1 MMEEVNNKVIDNKT
15 IMIQGTASDVGK
27 SMIAT
32 ALCRIFA
39 RNSLKVAPFKSW
51 NMSLNSAVTA
61 GGGEVGIAQVIQA
74 EAAGVEPVVDMQ
86 PILVKPKGNGLS
98 QVIVRGK
105 PIGDMGQQK
114 DSKYMKMALKNIEL
128 ALNKLRENNDIV
140 VMEGAGSPVEINVKD
155 WDLANMRVAGLFN
168 SPVILVT
175 DVDRGG
181 ALAALVGTLR
191 LMEEEERELVKGLII
206 NRFRGDFDLLKPGI
220 DFLEEYT
227 DKPVLGV
234 IPYLKDIR
242 LPEEDSASLS
252 GAKSTEQGELKIGV
266 IELPHMSNFTDFS
279 SLSLAED
286 VSLEYINDPLAVNE
300 LDLIIIPGTKST
312 TSDLEYIK
320 DKGLALEI
328 QFSARKGVPVI
339 GICGGYQMM
348 GQFLYD
354 SYHTEGDKEE
364 IKGLGLLPVKTH
376 FLAEKITH
384 QVKAIIRGGPLLL
397 QGLKGK
403 EIRGYE
409 IHMGESSYTDKG
421 NKSFIF
427 NIFSRSDKCV
437 KIEDGSLSQNR
448 LHFGTYLHGLFNN
461 DRLRNTLLNNLRL
474 RKGLA
479 PIKRSLTYQKGLIAD
494 YDKLADIVEDS
505 LDMDLIYNLLDEG
518 VKDGG

>member
-1 MMEEVNNKVIDNKT
+1 MIKEENNKLLIDNKT

-27 SMIAT
+27 SMVAT

-39 RNSLKVAPFKSW
+39 RNNFKVAPFKSW

-61 GGGEVGIAQVIQA
+61 EGGEIGIAQVIQA

-105 PIGDMGQQK
+105 PIGEMGQQK
-114 DSKYMKMALKNIEL
+114 DSKYMRMALKNIEL

-155 WDLANMRVAGLFN
+155 WDLANMKVAALFK

-175 DVDRGG
+175 DVARGG

-191 LMEEEERELVKGLII
+191 LMEKEERELVKGLII
-206 NRFRGDFDLLKPGI
+206 NRFRGDFDLLKPGL

-227 DKPVLGV
+227 GKPVLGV

-242 LPEEDSASLS
+242 LPEEDSASLQLQ
-252 GAKSTEQGELKIGV
+252 GGKSTEQRDLKIG
-266 IELPHMSNFTDFS
+266 IIQLPHMSNFTDFS
-279 SLSLAED
+279 PLSLAKD
-286 VSLEYINDPLAVNE
+286 VSLTYVSTPLQVRG

-320 DKGLALEI
+320 NKGLAQEI

-339 GICGGYQMM
+339 GICGGYQIM

-354 SYHTEGDKEE
+354 PYHTEGEREE
-364 IKGLGLLPVKTH
+364 IRGLGLLPIKTH
-376 FLAEKITH
+376 FLVEKTTH
-384 QVKAIIRGGPLLL
+384 QVKAISRGGPLLL
-397 QGLKGK
+397 QGLEGK
-403 EIRGYE
+403 EMTAYE
-409 IHMGESSYTDKG
+409 IHMGESSYTEQG

-437 KIEDGSLSQNR
+437 KIEDGSLSENR

-461 DRLRNTLLNNLRL
+461 DILRNTLLNNLRL

-479 PIKRSLTYQKGLIAD
+479 PIKRSLSYQKGLIAD
-494 YDKLADIVEDS
+494 YDQLADIVEGS
-505 LDMDLIYNLLDEG
+505 LDMDLIYSMG
-518 VKDGG
+518 SKKYI

>member
-1 MMEEVNNKVIDNKT
+1 MMKEGNRVIDNKT

-39 RNSLKVAPFKSW
+39 RNNFKVAPFKSW

-61 GGGEVGIAQVIQA
+61 GGGEIGIAQVIQA

-105 PIGDMGQQK
+105 PIGDMEQQK
-114 DSKYMKMALKNIEL
+114 NSKYMRMALKNIEL
-128 ALNKLRENNDIV
+128 SLNKLRENNDIV
-140 VMEGAGSPVEINVKD
+140 VMEGAGSPVEINVKK
-155 WDLANMRVAGLFN
+155 WDLANMKAAALFN
-168 SPVILVT
+168 SPVILVA

-191 LMEEEERELVKGLII
+191 LMEKEERELVKGLII
-206 NRFRGDFDLLKPGI
+206 NRFRGDIDLLKPGL

-227 DKPVLGV
+227 GKPVLGV

-242 LPEEDSASLS
+242 LPEEDSASLQVN
-252 GAKSTEQGELKIGV
+252 KSTGQGDLKIGV

-279 SLSLAED
+279 PLSLAED
-286 VSLEYINDPLAVNE
+286 VSLVYISDLLAVKG
-300 LDLIIIPGTKST
+300 LDLIIIPGTKNT

-320 DKGLALEI
+320 NKGLAWEI
-328 QFSARKGVPVI
+328 QSSAKKGVPVI

-354 SYHTEGDKEE
+354 PYHTEGEREE
-364 IKGLGLLPVKTH
+364 IRGLGLLPIKTH
-376 FLAEKITH
+376 FLAEKTTH
-384 QVKAIIRGGPLLL
+384 QVKAISRGGPLLL
-397 QGLKGK
+397 QGLEGE
-403 EIRGYE
+403 EITGYE
-409 IHMGESSYTDKG
+409 IHMGESFYTDKG
-421 NKSFIF
+421 NTNFLF
-427 NIFSRSDKCV
+427 NIFFRSDKCV
-437 KIEDGSLSQNR
+437 KIEDGSISEDG

-479 PIKRSLTYQKGLIAD
+479 PIKRSTSYQKDLTAD

-505 LDMDLIYNLLDEG
+505 LDMDLIYNLLGEG
-518 VKDGG
+518 VKDDC